1 MTTTSQDHIQISEDF
16 LERAETYLVEGDLHQ
31 ASEKG
36 WGAAAHMAKAA
47 AAAHG
52 WTYETHD
59 DFFNVIREAS
69 NRLRD
74 RRLHTWRKS
83 ANDLHR
89 NFYVRKMFLD
99 AETIEDDL
107 NDVKL
112 LTDALKR
119 LAAGR

>member
-1 MTTTSQDHIQISEDF
+1 MTTLTQDHIQISEDF
-16 LERAETYLVEGDLHQ
+16 LKRAQAYFAQGDLHQ

-59 DFFNVIREAS
+59 DFFQIIRQAS
-69 NRLRD
+69 NRLGD

-99 AETIEDDL
+99 SETIKDDL
-107 NDVKL
+107 NDVIML
-112 LTDALKR
+112 ADALKR
-119 LAAGR
+119 LAIAR